1 MKAYYYVKDADVV
14 GNTVKDDEKINN
26 GERYF

>member
-1 MKAYYYVKDADVV
+1 MKAYYYMKEADVG
-14 GNTVKDDEKINN
+14 GNTVKDDEKVKN